1 MTEPVEVKP
10 RFATPPVSEPQA
22 RPHTRPEFQ
31 SQERKGGF
39 MNFVSQNKFTILV
52 IVLMIII
59 ILVLLYFFVWSKS
72 GREEKIDRGGG
83 NESYDGRNAGGY
95 QQLQTRL
102 SQPMPGQP
110 GHQPGGQP
118 GHQPGQPGQPS
129 QSSQDSRPESQ
140 SSPEKWPS
148 LTREELIE
156 KLARANKN
164 LTKTEQ
170 TAQEPTEVEQEYE
183 LREQDDRDDEYITD

>member
-10 RFATPPVSEPQA
+10 RFATPPMSEPQA
-22 RPHTRPEFQ
+22 RPYTRPEFQ
-31 SQERKGGF
+31 SKGGF

-59 ILVLLYFFVWSKS
+59 ILVLLYFFVWSKRN
-72 GREEKIDRGGG
+72 GEEKIDRGGG
-83 NESYDGRNAGGY
+83 NESYDGRNVGGY

-102 SQPMPGQP
+102 PQPMPG
-110 GHQPGGQP
+110 QPGGQP
-118 GHQPGQPGQPS
+118 GHQSSQHGHPGHQPGQPS
-129 QSSQDSRPESQ
+129 QSDQNGRPESQ
-140 SSPEKWPS
+140 SSPEKRPS

-170 TAQEPTEVEQEYE
+170 TAQESSEVEQEYE
-183 LREQDDRDDEYITD
+183 LREQDDRDDEYIID

>member
-31 SQERKGGF
+31 SKGGF
-39 MNFVSQNKFTILV
+39 MNFVSQNKFMILV

-59 ILVLLYFFVWSKS
+59 ILVLLYFFVWSKRS
-72 GREEKIDRGGG
+72 GEEKIDRGGG

-110 GHQPGGQP
+110 GGQSGQP
-118 GHQPGQPGQPS
+118 THQPGQPSRSS
-129 QSSQDSRPESQ
+129 QSNQDGRPESQ
-140 SSPEKWPS
+140 SSPEKRPS

-170 TAQEPTEVEQEYE
+170 TAQESSEVEQEYE

>member
-1 MTEPVEVKP
+1 
-10 RFATPPVSEPQA
+10 
-22 RPHTRPEFQ
+22 
-31 SQERKGGF
+31 

-59 ILVLLYFFVWSKS
+59 ILVLLYFFVWSKG

-83 NESYDGRNAGGY
+83 NECYDGRNVGGY

-118 GHQPGQPGQPS
+118 GHQPGHPGQPS

-164 LTKTEQ
+164 LTKTEP
-170 TAQEPTEVEQEYE
+170 TAQEPAEVEQEYE
-183 LREQDDRDDEYITD
+183 LREQNDQDDEYITD

>member
-1 MTEPVEVKP
+1 
-10 RFATPPVSEPQA
+10 
-22 RPHTRPEFQ
+22 
-31 SQERKGGF
+31 
-39 MNFVSQNKFTILV
+39 MNFVSQNKFMILV

-59 ILVLLYFFVWSKS
+59 ILVLLYFFVWSKRS
-72 GREEKIDRGGG
+72 GEEKIDRGGG

-110 GHQPGGQP
+110 GGQSGQP
-118 GHQPGQPGQPS
+118 THQPGQPSRSS
-129 QSSQDSRPESQ
+129 QSNQDGRPESQ
-140 SSPEKWPS
+140 SSPEKRPS

-164 LTKTEQ
+164 LTKTEP
-170 TAQEPTEVEQEYE
+170 TAQEPAEVEQEYE
-183 LREQDDRDDEYITD
+183 LREQNDQDDEYITD